1 MLPRLLGGVVLS
13 FCAIAASAPLS
24 AAPAG
29 DPRLLPMRF
38 ELLQEGPANLCGE
51 ICRTWVSAI
60 GAITRDTPTD
70 FAGFARNHDLNGATL
85 VLDSSGGSVLGTLA
99 LGRAIRSA
107 GLMTTVGKIRKLSG
121 EGADDRRA
129 TLSPQADCE
138 SMCAFLLLA
147 GKQRFVPPEAQVL
160 VHEIWLGDRRE
171 DAAAAT
177 YSAEDI
183 VIVQR
188 DIGRLA
194 QYTVEMGGSIDLL
207 EIALR
212 IPPWEPMRKLSP
224 AELRRIGLD
233 TVTTL
238 SQADSQTIAV
248 SPGAPVRQRMP
259 ATERG
264 WTVSDKAGQATLRR
278 RHPLTIEGDEI
289 GNFDVIFACADTPG
303 SYDVTYVEKRHGP
316 NVQPVT
322 EALTQVTIAVGR
334 KLIPLEIVTSVARPS
349 QADLDSVAR
358 GLIPAALVES
368 LARDGSRSLTVTTA
382 TTRNV
387 ETVIR
392 VGNTGVLQNL
402 PRLAANCPP
411 PSPPRADTHA
421 ELLPQPAVEAGS
433 IGQPR

>member
-1 MLPRLLGGVVLS
+1 MLPRLLGGVAFILG
-13 FCAIAASAPLS
+13 AAAGLAQLAPASA
-24 AAPAG
+24 G
-29 DPRLLPMRF
+29 DVRALPMQF
-38 ELLQEGPANLCGE
+38 ELLQEGPATVCGQN
-51 ICRTWVSAI
+51 CRTWISAV

-70 FAGFARNHDLNGATL
+70 FTTFARNHDLRETTL

-107 GLMTTVGKIRKLSG
+107 GLTTTIGRIRKLSG
-121 EGADDRRA
+121 EGPDKGRA
-129 TLSPQADCE
+129 TLSPRADCE

-147 GKQRFVPPEAQVL
+147 GKQRFVPPEAQVF

-183 VIVQR
+183 VTVQR

-207 EIALR
+207 ETALR
-212 IPPWEPMRKLSP
+212 IPPWEPMRKLSS
-224 AELRRIGLD
+224 AELRHMGLD

-248 SPGAPVRQRMP
+248 SSAPPVRQRLP

-264 WTVSDKAGQATLRR
+264 WTVSDKGGQSTLSRQ
-278 RHPLTIEGDEI
+278 HPLTIEGDEI
-289 GNFDVIFACADTPG
+289 GNFDVIFACGDTPG
-303 SYDVTYVEKRHGP
+303 NYDVTYVEKRRSAGTRP
-316 NVQPVT
+316 AA
-322 EALTQVTIAVGR
+322 EALKQVTIAFGR
-334 KLIPLEIVTSVARPS
+334 KSVPLKIVTSEARPK
-349 QADLDSVAR
+349 QIDLDSVAR

-368 LARDGSRSLTVTTA
+368 LAREGNRSLTVTTA
-382 TTRNV
+382 TTRDV

-392 VGNTGVLQNL
+392 IGNTGVPQNL
-402 PRLAANCPP
+402 PRLAANCSA
-411 PSPPRADTHA
+411 PSAQRAAAHA
-421 ELLPQPAVEAGS
+421 ELLPAKAAEAASVGL
-433 IGQPR
+433 PK